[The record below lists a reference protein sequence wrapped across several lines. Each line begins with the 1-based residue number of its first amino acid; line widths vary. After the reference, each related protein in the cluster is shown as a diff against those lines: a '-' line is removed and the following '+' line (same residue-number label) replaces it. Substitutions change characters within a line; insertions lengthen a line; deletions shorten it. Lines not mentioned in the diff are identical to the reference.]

1 MAITYIW
8 SINSMDSYPEA
19 GGFTDVVVMVHYRC
33 AATDGTNT
41 DSVVG
46 ATGIKLDSTGPFTPY
61 ADLTEDQVIG
71 WVQAALTPDGVE
83 ATEQAAEAALA
94 YRYYRPVTLPNPWA

>member
-8 SINSMDSYPEA
+8 SIDSMDSYPQA
-19 GGFTDVVVMVHYRC
+19 GGFTDVVFKANYRC

-41 DSVVG
+41 EAVVG
-46 ATGIKLDSTGPFTPY
+46 GVDVNLDNTGPFTPY
-61 ADLTEDQVIG
+61 ADLTEDQVIS

-83 ATEQAAEAALA
+83 ATQQAAEAALS
-94 YRYYRPVTLPNPWA
+94 YRYYRPVTLPNPWS